1 MSDPVILRVALP
13 VPLRRHFDYLPADG
27 NAGLRPGVRLQVPFG
42 RGGQKTGILVG
53 ISASSD
59 VPAARLKRIG
69 RVLDEEPLLSEGEF
83 ALLHWASRYYHYP
96 LGEVIFQAL
105 PTALRQGRAAAKKA
119 PSLWL
124 LSEAGRDLDAGEPRR
139 APRQRQ
145 LLELLRQHPQGL
157 VPEDLAAQCANW
169 QGPMQALLD
178 KGLVTRRETG
188 PPAAALPEAA
198 ATMDLNDEQRA
209 AVEAVA
215 QSIGTPGRFLL
226 DGITGSG
233 KTEVYIELIR
243 RVTARGRQALVLVP
257 EIGLT
262 PQFIR
267 RLRESLDSHMVVLH
281 SGLSQGQRL
290 QGWLDARD
298 GSAAVVLGTRSAV
311 WTPLKQPGLVIVD
324 EEHDPSY
331 KQQES
336 FRYSARDVAIMRAS
350 LAGVPVVLGS
360 ATPSMESL
368 CNAVT
373 GKYTHLTLTRRAG
386 DARPPATR
394 IVDLRNRVMHGALS
408 DILVNAISTELAG
421 AGQVLLFLN
430 RRGFSPVLMC
440 HHCGWTATCPRCNVP
455 LTFHKQHHRLLC
467 HHCGSRSETMNV
479 CGECAMSELIQVG
492 YGTERLSETLAGLF
506 PSARILRIDR
516 DSTRRKG
523 TMEQMVEEIHAGDAD
538 ILVGTQMLAKGH
550 HFPDLTLVGVVD
562 ADRGLFSADFRAS
575 ERMAQQI
582 VQVSGRAGRGSRS
595 GTVLIQT
602 HYPEHP
608 LLRTLVNEDYG
619 AFARALLEERRLT
632 NLPPYSHLAL
642 LSAEGYDEKGP
653 VAFLNQ
659 ARSKLADANLELLGP
674 VPAPMEKRAGRFRF
688 QLLIQSDDRAALHN
702 ALQPWSTE
710 LETLESARRVRW
722 SLDVDPQDLL

>member
-1 MSDPVILRVALP
+1 VILRVALP

-27 NAGLRPGVRLQVPFG
+27 ADSLRPGVRLQVPFG
-42 RGGQKTGILVG
+42 RGGHKTGMLVG
-53 ISASSD
+53 MSTSSD
-59 VPAARLKRIG
+59 VPAARLKRAG
-69 RVLDEEPLLSEGEF
+69 RVLDEEPLLGEGDF
-83 ALLHWASRYYHYP
+83 ALLQWASRYYHYP

-105 PTALRQGRAAAKKA
+105 PTALRQGRSAAKKA

-124 LSEAGRDLDAGEPRR
+124 LSEAGRGLEAGEPRR

-145 LLELLRQHPQGL
+145 LLELLRRHPGGL
-157 VPEDLAAQCANW
+157 GPEDLAAHSKNW
-169 QGPMQALLD
+169 QGPMQSLLD
-178 KGLVTRRETG
+178 KGLVRRQEAAP
-188 PPAAALPEAA
+188 PPAARPEASSL
-198 ATMDLNDEQRA
+198 TLNDEQRA

-215 QSIGTPGRFLL
+215 QSLGSPGRFLL

-243 RVTARGRQALVLVP
+243 RVTAEGSQALVLVP

-267 RLRESLDSHMVVLH
+267 RLRESLAAHIVVLH
-281 SGLSQGQRL
+281 SGLSPGQRL

-311 WTPLKQPGLVIVD
+311 WTPLKQPGLIIVD

-336 FRYSARDVAIMRAS
+336 FRYSARDVAIKRAS

-368 CNAVT
+368 HNAAT
-373 GKYTHLTLTRRAG
+373 GRYEHLVLTRRAG
-386 DARPPATR
+386 DARPPSPR
-394 IVDLRNRVMHGALS
+394 IVDLRNRTMHGALS
-408 DILVNAISTELAG
+408 DTLVNAIAEELADK
-421 AGQVLLFLN
+421 GQVLLFLN

-440 HHCGWTATCPRCNVP
+440 HHCGWTAACPRCNVP
-455 LTFHKQHHRLLC
+455 MTLHKQHHRLLC
-467 HHCGSRSETMNV
+467 HHCGSRSEAVTV

-492 YGTERLSETLAGLF
+492 YGTERLTETLAGLF

-582 VQVSGRAGRGSRS
+582 VQVSGRAGRGSRP

-608 LLRTLVNEDYG
+608 LLRTLVNGDYG
-619 AFARALLEERRLT
+619 AFARALLEERRIT
-632 NLPPYSHLAL
+632 NLPPFSHLAL
-642 LSAEGYDEKGP
+642 LSAEGYDEKEP

-659 ARSKLADANLELLGP
+659 ARSKLDAAELELLGP

-688 QLLIQSDDRAALHN
+688 QLLIQSSHRTALHN
-702 ALQPWSTE
+702 ALQPWSEE
-710 LETLESARRVRW
+710 LETLDSARRVRW